1 MQVNERKRRM
11 ESLETLEVWQRAV
24 LSWEGPEL
32 IETSSLLIHSGD
44 VTRYTL
50 NSQGGGVGAGGGGGS
65 QSCNKEVVTMW
76 LFDNVIIFCRREFI
90 RSSLSYRGRIYTSA
104 LTLVRNC

>member
-1 MQVNERKRRM
+1 M

-24 LSWEGPEL
+24 LNWEGPEL

-44 VTRYTL
+44 VTRYTMGI
-50 NSQGGGVGAGGGGGS
+50 SGQG
-65 QSCNKEVVTMW
+65 SCNKEVVTMW
-76 LFDNVIIFCRREFI
+76 LFDNVIIYCRREFI

-104 LTLVRNC
+104 LTLVG